1 MKNTYPLATV
11 DSFDVNPLFKGS
23 NSIKSDP
30 MYRDQYSKA
39 TDRPWDS
46 HWCRVLSDN
55 VPYQVFND
63 IGDSSLERTQ
73 NRNHFIVI

>member
-1 MKNTYPLATV
+1 VKNTYPLATV

-39 TDRPWDS
+39 TDRP
-46 HWCRVLSDN
+46 
-55 VPYQVFND
+55 
-63 IGDSSLERTQ
+63 
-73 NRNHFIVI
+73 